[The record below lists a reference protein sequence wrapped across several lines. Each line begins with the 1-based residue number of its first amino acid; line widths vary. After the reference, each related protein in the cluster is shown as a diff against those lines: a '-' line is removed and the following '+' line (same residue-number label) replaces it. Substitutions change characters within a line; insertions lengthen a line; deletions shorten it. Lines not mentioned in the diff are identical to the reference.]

1 VLFKRETLE
10 QIAAGRV
17 TLAFRRWTKPTVKA
31 GVGLRTAAGL
41 LAIDSVDKI
50 AAKSIKEKDAKSAG
64 HKSRAALMEELADGE
79 GDLYRIAFRRIGDD
93 PLIALRKEAKLT
105 KKEMKS
111 VIAAL
116 NRLDHASGTGAWTR
130 TTLRLI
136 DKYPARREPDDLQ
149 ARGAQAE
156 GARPG
161 RGAGGRLPP
170 LAARPRSARR
180 DDRAHRL
187 TCVNAAA
194 PRIVHVTTRM
204 PGSTAW
210 PDR

>member
-10 QIAAGRV
+10 QIADGSV

-31 GVGLRTAAGL
+31 GIGLRTAAGL
-41 LAIDSVDKI
+41 LAIDSVEKI
-50 AAKSIKEKDAKSAG
+50 TAKSIKEKDAKSAG
-64 HKSRAALMEELADGE
+64 HKTRAALMEELGDGE
-79 GDLYRIAFRRIGDD
+79 GDLYRIAFRRIGAD

-136 DKYPARREPDDLQ
+136 DKYPARREPDLASSIGRDPMIFKREIRKLKELGL
-149 ARGAQAE
+149 AEPLEVGYRLSPRGRVVLAE
-156 GARPG
+156 ITEPIA
-161 RGAGGRLPP
+161 
-170 LAARPRSARR
+170 
-180 DDRAHRL
+180 
-187 TCVNAAA
+187 
-194 PRIVHVTTRM
+194 
-204 PGSTAW
+204 
-210 PDR
+210 

>member
-1 VLFKRETLE
+1 MLFKRETLE
-10 QIAAGRV
+10 QIADGRV
-17 TLAFRRWTKPTVKA
+17 TLAFRRWTKPAVKA

-41 LAIDSVDKI
+41 LAIDSVEKI

-64 HKSRAALMEELADGE
+64 HKSRAALMEELGDGE

-93 PLIALRKEAKLT
+93 PLIALRKEAKFT

-136 DKYPARREPDDLQ
+136 DKYPARREPDLASSIGRDPMIFRREVRKLKELGL
-149 ARGAQAE
+149 AEALEVGYRLSPRGRVVLAE
-156 GARPG
+156 ITEP
-161 RGAGGRLPP
+161 
-170 LAARPRSARR
+170 
-180 DDRAHRL
+180 
-187 TCVNAAA
+187 
-194 PRIVHVTTRM
+194 
-204 PGSTAW
+204 TA
-210 PDR
+210 

>member
-136 DKYPARREPDDLQ
+136 DKYPARREPDLAVSIGRDPMIFKREVRKLKELGL
-149 ARGAQAE
+149 AEALEVGYRLSPRGRVVLAE
-156 GARPG
+156 MTEP
-161 RGAGGRLPP
+161 
-170 LAARPRSARR
+170 
-180 DDRAHRL
+180 
-187 TCVNAAA
+187 
-194 PRIVHVTTRM
+194 
-204 PGSTAW
+204 TA
-210 PDR
+210 